1 MPATWVAIGVLGAFA
16 AAVLA
21 MVFQI
26 LGKVDGVENRLDA
39 KIDGLRSELK
49 GDIDGLR
56 RSVDQQTVRIDQQT
70 VRIDDLVK
78 DVGTLKGAVDSLGT
92 RFGHLEGHPV

>member
-1 MPATWVAIGVLGAFA
+1 MTATWVAIGVLGAFA

-26 LGKVDGVENRLDA
+26 LGKVDGVEHRLDA

-49 GDIDGLR
+49 GDIARVEG
-56 RSVDQQTVRIDQQT
+56 TVASIDTKLGRTNERIDALY
-70 VRIDDLVK
+70 R
-78 DVGTLKGAVDSLGT
+78 
-92 RFGHLEGHPV
+92 HLAIPEGHPV